1 MKCLKQSKTRAIR
14 AKRVSQKKT
23 YEETTINHGAGKH
36 LKISVETTSESFESF
51 IGDSNAMASVT
62 DTDDIMAFIRS
73 SKDKELGAADYLDN
87 EYTEIEEIQQQSIP
101 SLPKPKNTNVHLLPA
116 PQDTEIE
123 KPIDDPEELKKY
135 VFKKIMYTILLN
147 LL

>member
-87 EYTEIEEIQQQSIP
+87 EYTEIEEKISKGI
-101 SLPKPKNTNVHLLPA
+101 SAGLIGNAIVLLA
-116 PQDTEIE
+116 LGIAIGVT
-123 KPIDDPEELKKY
+123 KG
-135 VFKKIMYTILLN
+135 KILRKLF
-147 LL
+147 